1 MGRRYD
7 NDFRR
12 AAVLY
17 WLRGERAQPE
27 VARELGIPF
36 ETLRRWCIDREALL
50 DGTPG
55 DFDHRAVLG
64 LNAAPVVAEVD
75 ARQLPMFPALA
86 SGSVVS
92 VEACASGVLRNVE
105 PLKVRAGDTVEVGA
119 DSDGRAFARVIPLD
133 APPPSVVDRLAE
145 QQADLYRDDPEVAAQ
160 AKAFA
165 AQRLADAM
173 ASEAEARAEMAKQM
187 VEKLTAERRATET
200 RAALDGRDELLAQHT
215 QLLRLARAWLL
226 GEHGNEPNVIGRAQ
240 AVISL
245 ASELRLATRE
255 S

>member
-7 NDFRR
+7 PDFRR

-17 WLRGERAQPE
+17 WLRGERPQPE
-27 VARELGIPF
+27 IARELAIPF

-50 DGTPG
+50 DGTPS

-64 LNAAPVVAEVD
+64 LDATPVVAEVD
-75 ARQLPMFPALA
+75 ARQLPMFPALVA
-86 SGSVVS
+86 PLPSETLAKVV
-92 VEACASGVLRNVE
+92 
-105 PLKVRAGDTVEVGA
+105 
-119 DSDGRAFARVIPLD
+119 PLD
-133 APPPSVVDRLAE
+133 DPPPSVVDRLAE
-145 QQADLYRDDPEVAAQ
+145 QQASMYADHPEVVAQ

-173 ASEAEARAEMAKQM
+173 ATEAEARAEMAKEM
-187 VEKLTAERRATET
+187 VAKLAAERRAVET

-215 QLLRLARAWLL
+215 NLLRLARGWLL
-226 GEHGNEPNVIGRAQ
+226 GNEGSEPTVVQRAQ
-240 AVISL
+240 ALISL

>member
-17 WLRGERAQPE
+17 WLRGEKPQPE

-50 DGTPG
+50 DGTPS
-55 DFDHRAVLG
+55 DFDHLKTLG
-64 LNAAPVVAEVD
+64 LNAVPVVAEVD
-75 ARQLPMFPALA
+75 ERQLPMFPGLVPMR
-86 SGSVVS
+86 SDD
-92 VEACASGVLRNVE
+92 GVLRNDE
-105 PLKVRAGDTVEVGA
+105 PLKMRAGDTVEVGS
-119 DSDGRAFARVIPLD
+119 DSEGRAFARVISLD

-173 ASEAEARAEMAKQM
+173 ATEAEARAEMAKQM
-187 VEKLTAERRATET
+187 VEKLTTERRAVET

-226 GEHGNEPNVIGRAQ
+226 GEHGNEPNVQGRAQ
-240 AVISL
+240 SVIHL

>member
-17 WLRGERAQPE
+17 WLRGEKPQPE

-55 DFDHRAVLG
+55 DFDHRKALG
-64 LNAAPVVAEVD
+64 LDAAPVVAEVD
-75 ARQLPMFPALA
+75 ARQLPMFPALVA
-86 SGSVVS
+86 PLPSETLAKVV
-92 VEACASGVLRNVE
+92 
-105 PLKVRAGDTVEVGA
+105 
-119 DSDGRAFARVIPLD
+119 PLD
-133 APPPSVVDRLAE
+133 DPPPSVVDHLAE
-145 QQADLYRDDPEVAAQ
+145 QQADLYRDHLEVVAQ

-173 ASEAEARAEMAKQM
+173 ATEAEARAEMAKQM

-226 GEHGNEPNVIGRAQ
+226 GEHGNEPNVQGRAQ
-240 AVISL
+240 SVIHL

>member
-1 MGRRYD
+1 MGRHYELD
-7 NDFRR
+7 VKR
-12 AAVLY
+12 AAILY
-17 WLRGERAQPE
+17 WLRGEKPQPE

-50 DGTPG
+50 DGTPK
-55 DFDHRAVLG
+55 DIDVRKVLG
-64 LNAAPVVAEVD
+64 LDAVPVASEVD

-92 VEACASGVLRNVE
+92 VEASPSGALRNIE

-133 APPPSVVDRLAE
+133 DPTPSVVDRLAE
-145 QQADLYRDDPEVAAQ
+145 QQVALYADHPEVAAQ

-173 ASEAEARAEMAKQM
+173 ATEAEARAEMAKQM
-187 VEKLTAERRATET
+187 VAKLAAERRAAET

-215 QLLRLARAWLL
+215 NLLRLARGWLL
-226 GEHGNEPNVIGRAQ
+226 GEHGNDPNVQGRAQ
-240 AVISL
+240 SVIHL

>member
-7 NDFRR
+7 LDVKR

-17 WLRGERAQPE
+17 WLRGEKAQPE
-27 VARELGIPF
+27 VARELGLPF

-50 DGTPG
+50 HGTPA
-55 DFDHRAVLG
+55 DIDVRKVLG
-64 LNAAPVVAEVD
+64 LDAAPSEPVD
-75 ARQLPMFPALA
+75 TRQLPMFPALVTSPPPEPPA
-86 SGSVVS
+86 KVV
-92 VEACASGVLRNVE
+92 
-105 PLKVRAGDTVEVGA
+105 
-119 DSDGRAFARVIPLD
+119 PLD
-133 APPPSVVDRLAE
+133 DPPPSVVDRLAE
-145 QQADLYRDDPEVAAQ
+145 QQADLYRDHPAVVAQ

-173 ASEAEARAEMAKQM
+173 ATEAEARAAMAKQM
-187 VEKLTAERRATET
+187 VEKLAAERRAAET

-215 QLLRLARAWLL
+215 QLLRLARGWLL
-226 GEHGNEPNVIGRAQ
+226 GTEGNDPNVIGRAQ

>member
-1 MGRRYD
+1 MSRRYD
-7 NDFRR
+7 LDVKR

-17 WLRGERAQPE
+17 WLRGEKPQPE

-50 DGTPG
+50 DGTPK
-55 DFDHRAVLG
+55 DINVRKVLG
-64 LNAAPVVAEVD
+64 LDAAPSVAEVD
-75 ARQLPMFPALA
+75 ARQLPMFPALVTSPQSEPPA
-86 SGSVVS
+86 KVV
-92 VEACASGVLRNVE
+92 
-105 PLKVRAGDTVEVGA
+105 
-119 DSDGRAFARVIPLD
+119 PLD
-133 APPPSVVDRLAE
+133 DPPPSVVDRLAE
-145 QQADLYRDDPEVAAQ
+145 QQADLYRDHPEVVSQ

-173 ASEAEARAEMAKQM
+173 ATEAEARAEMARQM
-187 VEKLTAERRATET
+187 VEKLTTERRAAET

-215 QLLRLARAWLL
+215 QLLRLARGWLL
-226 GEHGNEPNVIGRAQ
+226 GEHGNDPNVQGRAQ
-240 AVISL
+240 SVIHL

>member
-7 NDFRR
+7 PDFRR

-17 WLRGERAQPE
+17 WLRGERPQPE

-50 DGTPG
+50 DGTPS
-55 DFDHRAVLG
+55 DFDHRSVLG
-64 LNAAPVVAEVD
+64 LDAVAVVAEVD
-75 ARQLPMFPALA
+75 ARQLPMFPAL
-86 SGSVVS
+86 VV
-92 VEACASGVLRNVE
+92 ALPPE
-105 PLKVRAGDTVEVGA
+105 PPAKVV
-119 DSDGRAFARVIPLD
+119 PLD
-133 APPPSVVDRLAE
+133 DPPPLVVDRLAE
-145 QQADLYRDDPEVAAQ
+145 QQADLYRDHLDVVAQ

-173 ASEAEARAEMAKQM
+173 ATEAEARAEMARQM
-187 VEKLTAERRATET
+187 VEKLTAERRAAET

-215 QLLRLARAWLL
+215 NLLRLARGWLL
-226 GEHGNEPNVIGRAQ
+226 GEHGNDPNVIGRAQ
-240 AVISL
+240 AVVSL

>member
-7 NDFRR
+7 SDFRR

-17 WLRGERAQPE
+17 WLRGEKPQPE

-50 DGTPG
+50 DGTPAG
-55 DFDHRAVLG
+55 FDHRAVLG
-64 LNAAPVVAEVD
+64 LDAVAVVSEVD
-75 ARQLPMFPALA
+75 ARQLPMFPGLGPMR
-86 SGSVVS
+86 SDD
-92 VEACASGVLRNVE
+92 GVLRNDE
-105 PLKVRAGDTVEVGA
+105 PLKVRAGDTVEVGS

-133 APPPSVVDRLAE
+133 DPPPSVVDRLAE
-145 QQADLYRDDPEVAAQ
+145 HQADLYRDHPEVVAQ

-165 AQRLADAM
+165 AQALA
-173 ASEAEARAEMAKQM
+173 EAQTAEVEARAAMAKEM
-187 VEKLTAERRATET
+187 VAKLAAERRAVET

-215 QLLRLARAWLL
+215 QLLRLARGWLL
-226 GEHGNEPNVIGRAQ
+226 GNEGSEPTVVQRAQ
-240 AVISL
+240 ALISL